1 LASVLGKQLCPFD
14 ELASLD
20 PLLYKNLTFVKHYS
34 DSDDVEDLA
43 LTFSFQDEFLGKV
56 RSINY
61 FLFKYNFFI
70 QIYTHELVPGGRD
83 LKVNNEN
90 K

>member
-1 LASVLGKQLCPFD
+1 LLASVLGKQLCPFD

-61 FLFKYNFFI
+61 FLNIIFSFRFI
-70 QIYTHELVPGGRD
+70 HMNWCPVVEI
-83 LKVNNEN
+83 
-90 K
+90 